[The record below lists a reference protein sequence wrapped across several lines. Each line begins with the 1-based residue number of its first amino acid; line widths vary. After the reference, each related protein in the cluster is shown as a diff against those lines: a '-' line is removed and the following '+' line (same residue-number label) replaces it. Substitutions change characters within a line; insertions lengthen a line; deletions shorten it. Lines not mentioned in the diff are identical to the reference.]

1 MDRNKMLQFMN
12 ANPACCLATVENDR
26 PRVRG
31 MLMYRADEQ
40 GILFHTASF
49 KDLYRQVQENPLVE
63 VCFTSPDGS
72 LQVRVSGRAEVV
84 DDVDLKKEVVEAR
97 DFLKPWVY
105 PDGFDKLKLLRVRD
119 CVATLWTFDRNFTR
133 KEFVRLTDAA

>member
-1 MDRNKMLQFMN
+1 MNRNEMLQFMN
-12 ANPACCLATVENDR
+12 ANPVCCLATVENGQ

-63 VCFTSPDGS
+63 VCFH
-72 LQVRVSGRAEVV
+72 QSGRERPGSGERK
-84 DDVDLKKEVVEAR
+84 DR
-97 DFLKPWVY
+97 D
-105 PDGFDKLKLLRVRD
+105 RRR
-119 CVATLWTFDRNFTR
+119 TWT
-133 KEFVRLTDAA
+133 

>member
-1 MDRNKMLQFMN
+1 MNRNEMLQFMN
-12 ANPACCLATVENDR
+12 ANPVCCLATVENGQ

-63 VCFTSPDGS
+63 VCFISPDGS
-72 LQVRVSGRAEVV
+72 VQVRVSGRIESG
-84 DDVDLKKEVVEAR
+84 DDMDLKNEIVQAR
-97 DFLKPWVY
+97 DFLKPLVY
-105 PDGFDKLKLLRVRD
+105 PDGFDKLKLLRDRD
-119 CVATLWTFDRNFTR
+119 CMATLWTYDLNFTP
-133 KEFVRLTDAA
+133 KEFVRLTDEA